1 MIQISKKKGF
11 TLIELLV
18 VISIISL
25 LSSIVLA
32 SLTEVRTR
40 ANDTAIKSMMAQM
53 KTQAEIF
60 KSTHGSYRYP
70 FTSGYADDSLGE
82 CNGTA
87 RPTGTV
93 YNDDISD
100 NFTYLVNEIYEISKK
115 YGTRVKCSVGGST
128 VEDSWAFAAP
138 LGNPE
143 SGTTGWCVDSSGNS
157 KSINEDFENP
167 GRLVGGRGVLAACP

>member
-32 SLTEVRTR
+32 SLTEARTR

-60 KSTHGSYRYP
+60 KSTHGSYRG
-70 FTSGYADDSLGE
+70 TDTDGHGDDDINA
-82 CNGTA
+82 CNGNEFS
-87 RPTGTV
+87 RGGV
-93 YNDDISD
+93 YDDLLTD

-115 YGTRVKCSVGGST
+115 VWYSC
-128 VEDSWAFAAP
+128 
-138 LGNPE
+138 
-143 SGTTGWCVDSSGNS
+143 
-157 KSINEDFENP
+157 
-167 GRLVGGRGVLAACP
+167 